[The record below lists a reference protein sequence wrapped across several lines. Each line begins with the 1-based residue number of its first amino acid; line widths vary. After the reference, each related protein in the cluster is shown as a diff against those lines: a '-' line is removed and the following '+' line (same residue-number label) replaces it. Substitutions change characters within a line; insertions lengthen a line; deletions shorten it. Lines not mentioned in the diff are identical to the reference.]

1 MKHLRGRG
9 RGHGLCMKCG
19 RGRGL
24 CMKRERGLHMKRER
38 GLHMKREHGRG
49 AVGVK
54 ILKMTDILN

>member
-1 MKHLRGRG
+1 MKRLSGRG

-24 CMKRERGLHMKRER
+24 CMKRERGLHMKRE
-38 GLHMKREHGRG
+38 HGRG

>member
-1 MKHLRGRG
+1 
-9 RGHGLCMKCG
+9 
-19 RGRGL
+19 
-24 CMKRERGLHMKRER
+24 MKRERGLHMKRER